1 MNLLIDLG
9 NSAIKWAWS
18 QDHKLEFKGSSATP
32 GGEFK
37 EQLKQAWETQPK
49 PSQVVYCAVADQAMV
64 EQIEALVD
72 ELWQLK
78 ARRLIPQ
85 AHAFGLHCHY
95 HQPRQ
100 LGADRWAA
108 MIGAYTQNQHAL
120 CVVDCGTAVTIDALT
135 ADGQHQ
141 GGLIIPG
148 EMLMRRVLGERTGGI
163 GEVHDGNINLA
174 SVDTQGAVSTGCML
188 AVAAFIDR
196 AIRSYQDVIADALQ
210 VYITGGDATKLL
222 PHLKSKPQPQLKPD
236 LVLLGL
242 AEFAEQ
248 QA

>member
-1 MNLLIDLG
+1 MKLLIDLG
-9 NSAIKWAWS
+9 NSAVKWAWY
-18 QDHKLEFKGSSATP
+18 QDQKMQFKGSSATRS
-32 GGEFK
+32 GDFK
-37 EQLKQAWETQPK
+37 EQLKQAWSPQPK
-49 PSQVVYCAVADQAMV
+49 PSQVVFCAVADQALV
-64 EQIEALVD
+64 EQLEESVD

-78 ARRLIPQ
+78 AQRLIPQ

-95 HQPRQ
+95 QQPSQ

-108 MIGAYTQNQHAL
+108 MIGAYTQYQSAL

-135 ADGQHQ
+135 GDGQHQ

-148 EMLMRRVLGERTGGI
+148 EMLMRRVLGERTGRI
-163 GEVHDGNINLA
+163 GQVHDGSINLA
-174 SVDTQGAVSTGCML
+174 SVDTQGAVTTGCVL

-196 AIRSYQDVIADALQ
+196 AIGGYQDVIADALQ
-210 VYITGGDATKLL
+210 IFITGGDAEKLL
-222 PHLKSKPQPQLKPD
+222 PHLKSKPQLIPD